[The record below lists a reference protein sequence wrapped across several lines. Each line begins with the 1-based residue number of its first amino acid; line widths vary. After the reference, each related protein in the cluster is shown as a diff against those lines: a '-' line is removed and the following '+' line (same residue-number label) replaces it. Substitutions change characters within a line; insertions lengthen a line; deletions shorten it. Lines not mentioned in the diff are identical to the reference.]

1 MGVIDPHFCFTVYL
15 YKKFYLMENS
25 DIICKLVEAQ
35 IQLKFLHWQT
45 KSYAKH
51 QAYGGLYSDLDGLID
66 DFVEACMGKHGR
78 PSYQG
83 GYTIQGQDI
92 SEISVQN
99 FVDGVCIFLIQ
110 LTEVFDPQEDSDLL
124 NLRDEMLHGFNKL
137 KYLLTL
143 E

>member
-1 MGVIDPHFCFTVYL
+1 
-15 YKKFYLMENS
+15 
-25 DIICKLVEAQ
+25 
-35 IQLKFLHWQT
+35 
-45 KSYAKH
+45 
-51 QAYGGLYSDLDGLID
+51 LDELID

>member
-1 MGVIDPHFCFTVYL
+1 MKG
-15 YKKFYLMENS
+15 
-25 DIICKLVEAQ
+25 
-35 IQLKFLHWQT
+35 QLLINFITLQEQFRVLHWQT

-51 QAYGGLYSDLDGLID
+51 KAYGKLYEDLNELID

-83 GYTIQGQDI
+83 GYTIQGRDI

-99 FVDGVCIFLIQ
+99 FVDGVCIFLIE
-110 LTEVFDPQEDSDLL
+110 LTGVFDPQIDSDLL

>member
-1 MGVIDPHFCFTVYL
+1 MTSIFFNLRCI
-15 YKKFYLMENS
+15 YKEKVMDNS
-25 DIICKLVEAQ
+25 EIIKRLVEAQ

-51 QAYGGLYSDLDGLID
+51 QAYGGLYNDLDELID

-92 SEISVQN
+92 SEISIQN
-99 FVDGVCIFLIQ
+99 FIDGVYKIFCIHQIFSHNTFYFVKQRRQII
-110 LTEVFDPQEDSDLL
+110 
-124 NLRDEMLHGFNKL
+124 
-137 KYLLTL
+137 
-143 E
+143 

>member
-1 MGVIDPHFCFTVYL
+1 
-15 YKKFYLMENS
+15 MENS
-25 DIICKLVEAQ
+25 EIIKKLVEAQ

-51 QAYGGLYSDLDGLID
+51 QAYGNLYEDLNELID

-99 FVDGVCIFLIQ
+99 FVDGVCIFLIE
-110 LTEVFDPQEDSDLL
+110 LTDVFDPQLDSDLL
-124 NLRDEMLHGFNKL
+124 NLRDEMLNVVNKTSYLFSL
-137 KYLLTL
+137 KA
-143 E
+143 

>member
-1 MGVIDPHFCFTVYL
+1 
-15 YKKFYLMENS
+15 MENS
-25 DIICKLVEAQ
+25 EIICKLVEAQ

-45 KSYAKH
+45 KSRAKH
-51 QAYGGLYSDLDGLID
+51 KAYGKLYDSLGDLID
-66 DFVEACMGKHGR
+66 NFVEACMGKHGR

-99 FVDGVCIFLIQ
+99 FVDGVCIFLIE
-110 LTEVFDPQEDSDLL
+110 LTGVFDPQIDSDLL

>member
-1 MGVIDPHFCFTVYL
+1 
-15 YKKFYLMENS
+15 MENS
-25 DIICKLVEAQ
+25 QIICKLVEAQ
-35 IQLKFLHWQT
+35 TQLKFLHWQT

-51 QAYGGLYSDLDGLID
+51 KAYGKLYDSLGDLID
-66 DFVEACMGKHGR
+66 NFVEACMGKHGR

-99 FVDGVCIFLIQ
+99 FVDGVCIFLIE
-110 LTEVFDPQEDSDLL
+110 LTDIFDPQLDSDLL
-124 NLRDEMLHGFNKL
+124 NLRDEMLHGFNRL

>member
-1 MGVIDPHFCFTVYL
+1 
-15 YKKFYLMENS
+15 MENS
-25 DIICKLVEAQ
+25 DIIRKLVEVQ
-35 IQLKFLHWQT
+35 TQLKFLHWQT

-78 PSYQG
+78 PTYQG

-99 FVDGVCIFLIQ
+99 FVDGVCIFLIEF
-110 LTEVFDPQEDSDLL
+110 TEIFDSQEDSDLL

>member
-1 MGVIDPHFCFTVYL
+1 
-15 YKKFYLMENS
+15 MENS
-25 DIICKLVEAQ
+25 DIIRKLVEAQ

-51 QAYGGLYSDLDGLID
+51 KAYGKLYEDLNELID

-92 SEISVQN
+92 SEISVQS

>member
-1 MGVIDPHFCFTVYL
+1 
-15 YKKFYLMENS
+15 MENS
-25 DIICKLVEAQ
+25 EIVLALVK
-35 IQLKFLHWQT
+35 IQVQFRFMHWQT
-45 KSYAKH
+45 TSFSQHK
-51 QAYGGLYSDLDGLID
+51 AYGEIYESLDGLID

-99 FVDGVCIFLIQ
+99 FIDGVCIFLVEF
-110 LTEVFDPQEDSDLL
+110 TEVYDPQLDSDLL

>member
-1 MGVIDPHFCFTVYL
+1 
-15 YKKFYLMENS
+15 MENS
-25 DIICKLVEAQ
+25 DIIRKLVEAQ

-51 QAYGGLYSDLDGLID
+51 KAYGKLYDSLGDLID
-66 DFVEACMGKHGR
+66 NFVEACMGKHGR

-99 FVDGVCIFLIQ
+99 FVDGVCIFLIE
-110 LTEVFDPQEDSDLL
+110 LTGVFDPQLDSDLL

-137 KYLLTL
+137 KYRLTL

>member
-1 MGVIDPHFCFTVYL
+1 
-15 YKKFYLMENS
+15 MENS
-25 DIICKLVEAQ
+25 EIVLSLVK
-35 IQLKFLHWQT
+35 IQVQFRFMHWQT
-45 KSYAKH
+45 TSFSQHK
-51 QAYGGLYSDLDGLID
+51 AYGEIYESLDGFID

-78 PSYQG
+78 PSYEG

-99 FVDGVCIFLIQ
+99 FVDGVCIFLIE
-110 LTEVFDPQEDSDLL
+110 LTGVFDPQIDSDLL

>member
-1 MGVIDPHFCFTVYL
+1 
-15 YKKFYLMENS
+15 MENS
-25 DIICKLVEAQ
+25 EIICKLVEVQ
-35 IQLKFLHWQT
+35 TQLKFLHWQT

-51 QAYGGLYSDLDGLID
+51 KAYGKLYDSLGVLID

-78 PSYQG
+78 PSYEG

-99 FVDGVCIFLIQ
+99 FVDGVCMFLIQ
-110 LTEVFDPQEDSDLL
+110 LTEVFDSQEDSDLL

>member
-1 MGVIDPHFCFTVYL
+1 
-15 YKKFYLMENS
+15 MENS
-25 DIICKLVEAQ
+25 EIICKLVEAQ

-51 QAYGGLYSDLDGLID
+51 QAYGNLYGDLNELID

-92 SEISVQN
+92 SEISVQS

-110 LTEVFDPQEDSDLL
+110 LTEVFNPQEDSDLL
-124 NLRDEMLHGFNKL
+124 NLRDEIISAYTSL
-137 KYLLTL
+137 
-143 E
+143 

>member
-1 MGVIDPHFCFTVYL
+1 
-15 YKKFYLMENS
+15 MENS
-25 DIICKLVEAQ
+25 EIIRKMVEMQ
-35 IQLKFLHWQT
+35 TQLRFLHWQT

-51 QAYGGLYSDLDGLID
+51 QAYGGLYGDLDELID

-78 PSYQG
+78 PSYEG
-83 GYTIQGQDI
+83 GYTIQGQDL

-99 FVDGVCIFLIQ
+99 FIDGVCVFLIE
-110 LTEVFDPQEDSDLL
+110 LTQVFDPKEDSDLL
-124 NLRDEMLHGFNKL
+124 NLRDEMLGGFNKL

>member
-1 MGVIDPHFCFTVYL
+1 
-15 YKKFYLMENS
+15 MENS

-51 QAYGGLYSDLDGLID
+51 KAYGKLYDSLGVLID
-66 DFVEACMGKHGR
+66 DFVEDCMGKHGR
-78 PSYQG
+78 PSYEG

-99 FVDGVCIFLIQ
+99 FVDGVCMFLIQ
-110 LTEVFDPQEDSDLL
+110 LTEVFDSQEDSDLL

>member
-1 MGVIDPHFCFTVYL
+1 MNHS
-15 YKKFYLMENS
+15 E
-25 DIICKLVEAQ
+25 IIKRLVELQ

-51 QAYGGLYSDLDGLID
+51 QAYGNLYGDLDELID

-99 FVDGVCIFLIQ
+99 FIDGVCIFLIEF
-110 LTEVFDPQEDSDLL
+110 TEVYNPQLDSDLL

>member
-1 MGVIDPHFCFTVYL
+1 M
-15 YKKFYLMENS
+15 YKKRTYTLIRKIMENS
-25 DIICKLVEAQ
+25 EIIKKLVEAQ
-35 IQLKFLHWQT
+35 LQLKFLHWQT

-51 QAYGGLYSDLDGLID
+51 QAYGNLYEDLNELID